1 MLGAWPEPFGLVAI
15 ESFAT
20 GTPVIGRRAGALPEL
35 IEHGVDG
42 YFVDDLVEAELAVRL
57 IADLDRRRI
66 RERAI
71 ERFST
76 ERMVR
81 AYEAVYRRLIGARD
95 ATAVVASPF
104 ASALPEFAATSG
116 SGNANN
122 NGNGSHSSP
131 TGGGSR

>member
-1 MLGAWPEPFGLVAI
+1 VAI
-15 ESFAT
+15 ESLAT
-20 GTPVIGRRAGALPEL
+20 GTPIVGRRAGALPEL

-42 YFVDDLVEAELAVRL
+42 YLVDDLIEAELAVRRV
-57 IADLDRRRI
+57 ADLDRRRV

-81 AYEAVYRRLIGARD
+81 DYEAVYRRLIGARD
-95 ATAVVASPF
+95 STAVVASPS
-104 ASALPEFAATSG
+104 ASALPGFAATSG
-116 SGNANN
+116 TGNANS